1 MKKYDNILQQKVENG
16 KTYQVIQQGKD
27 KFFQVYD
34 NEEGEMIQKT
44 IIDLDNKNI
53 IKKIMN

>member
-1 MKKYDNILQQKVENG
+1 MNDNILQQKVENG

-34 NEEGEMIQKT
+34 NEEGEIIQKT
-44 IIDLDNKNI
+44 IIDHDNKNI